1 MNCRFK
7 PGDLVLYQH
16 RIEIEALHGIVL
28 GVKPSGAFRDSAGID
43 QIYMLEVLWDRDLP
57 PHLSEGKGRIAHI
70 ADSVVELLEEVIG
83 EGR

>member
-7 PGDLVLYQH
+7 PGDLVFYEN
-16 RIEIEALHGIVL
+16 RIEGILHGIIL
-28 GVKPSGAFRDSAGID
+28 NIKHSGAFRDSAGID
-43 QIYMLEVLWDRDLP
+43 KIYMLEVLWDRDLP

-70 ADSVVELLEEVIG
+70 ADSLVELLEEVIG